1 MSSREQIENQDMLFV
16 FAIGGRDGKIAAIA
30 TASARAWL
38 TSLLVFQTLVYSLFS
53 WCLADAEGD
62 STFPG
67 VS

>member
-1 MSSREQIENQDMLFV
+1 MLFV